1 MLDGGQRGLAAMRE
15 LDGSRAAGVR
25 ARYVPSG
32 GAAALVFTGRV
43 APPHWIDGN
52 DVGQGA
58 ERLQNSDERERDQS
72 RNHGFNVLPLRDPS
86 SDRRCT
92 RGGLTAPHSRVRSAP
107 MRWALLAALFL
118 TMLPAPAT
126 AQRSPVILST
136 TTSTQDSG
144 LLDVLVPLFEQK
156 TGYAVKTIAVGT
168 GQALALAARGEAD
181 VVLAHAPALEKKYVA
196 DGKMLDRRLV
206 MYNDF
211 VIIGPV
217 ADPAKIKGM
226 TKVADAMKAIAAA
239 GARFVARGDNSGTHA
254 LERAL
259 WKLAGV
265 EPQGAWYI
273 EAGQGMGATLGIAD
287 DRKAYTLTDRGTLL
301 AFQKRVRL
309 SILLEGDKPLLNIYS
324 VMQIN
329 PSNGPRV
336 NAAGGAAFAD
346 FMVSADVQ
354 KVIKTFGVDKYGQP
368 LFVPVAGANEEQVG
382 AKE

>member
-1 MLDGGQRGLAAMRE
+1 ML
-15 LDGSRAAGVR
+15 
-25 ARYVPSG
+25 
-32 GAAALVFTGRV
+32 
-43 APPHWIDGN
+43 
-52 DVGQGA
+52 
-58 ERLQNSDERERDQS
+58 
-72 RNHGFNVLPLRDPS
+72 
-86 SDRRCT
+86 
-92 RGGLTAPHSRVRSAP
+92 
-107 MRWALLAALFL
+107 WALLTALFL
-118 TMLPAPAT
+118 AILPEPAA

-144 LLDVLVPLFEQK
+144 LLEVLVPLFEQK
-156 TGYAVKTIAVGT
+156 TGYTVKTIAVGT

-211 VIIGPV
+211 VIIGP
-217 ADPAKIKGM
+217 AHDPARIRGM
-226 TKVADAMKAIAAA
+226 TKAADAMKAIAMT
-239 GARFVARGDNSGTHA
+239 GSRFVSRGDNSGTHV
-254 LERAL
+254 LEKAL

-324 VMQIN
+324 VMQVN